1 MEHRSSLG
9 QWLAERC
16 EREHLSLR
24 GAAARTGVSHATIGD
39 IIKGVRPLP
48 ENIKKLAQAFGG
60 DGPNQRFALEDYLL
74 TLAGYR
80 SERPQEEL
88 SEPMAELM
96 DKANQLNDPQL
107 NMMICFAGFLIETET
122 RIKHEA
128 TP

>member
-1 MEHRSSLG
+1 MGEQGKLS
-9 QWLAERC
+9 QWLEERC
-16 EREHLSLR
+16 QREHLSLR
-24 GAAARTGVSHATIGD
+24 QAAARTGLSHATIGG

-48 ENIKKLAQAFGG
+48 ESIKKLAQAFGG

-96 DKANQLNDPQL
+96 DKVKKFGEAKIRI
-107 NMMICFAGFLIETET
+107 MVRFADFLVETEGQD
-122 RIKHEA
+122 
-128 TP
+128 